1 MKTPR
6 WVGPAGLGLSV
17 LAISASHY
25 FASSNIFL
33 VHEILSRLY
42 YVPIVIAATRYG
54 AQGGLAI
61 SLLSSVLYLP
71 HIVLSRQGWPTF
83 EVGQYGEIVLF
94 NVVGAVTGIMADR
107 LRSERNRY
115 RHTSEQLESAYQQL
129 EMSMDER
136 VKAERM
142 ATVGRVAAGMAHEIR
157 TPLSA
162 ILGCFEIC
170 CSDYPP
176 DHPKREFF
184 EILKKEINK
193 AESVVAAFL
202 DFAQPAIPSFQ
213 SVDLNDLARSAA
225 RLVTPTFAERGAGA
239 VDVALCSEPVPISVD
254 AHQIQRALIDLLL
267 AAATL
272 APRGSVKLCT
282 NPQRKSMATVRILME
297 PVEQRLP
304 EDLFEPFAERRV
316 AHGLMLPLSRRLIEN
331 QGGRVNVLRRDG
343 GLEFVIELPA
353 SKQAAIESIA
363 LPASA
368 GPH

>member
-1 MKTPR
+1 
-6 WVGPAGLGLSV
+6 VSV
-17 LAISASHY
+17 FAISAFHY
-25 FASSNIFL
+25 FTNTHILLA
-33 VHEILSRLY
+33 HEILRRLY

-54 AQGGLAI
+54 VQGGLAV

-71 HIVLSRQGWPTF
+71 HILMAWDGWPVF

-94 NVVGAVTGIMADR
+94 NVVGAVTGVMADR

-115 RHTSEQLESAYQQL
+115 RRTSEELETVCDQLKTSI
-129 EMSMDER
+129 DER

-184 EILKKEINK
+184 EILRKEIAK
-193 AESVVAAFL
+193 VEGVVAAFL
-202 DFAQPAIPSFQ
+202 DFAQPAPPSFQ
-213 SVDLNDLARSAA
+213 PVDLNDLARSAA
-225 RLVTPTFAERGAGA
+225 RLVTPIFADRGAGA
-239 VDVALCSEPVPISVD
+239 VDVALCVQPVPISVD
-254 AHQIQRALIDLLL
+254 AHQIQRALIELLL
-267 AAATL
+267 AASTL

-282 NPQRKSMATVRILME
+282 SPRRNSMATVRILME

-316 AHGLMLPLSRRLIEN
+316 AYGLMLPLSRRLIEN
-331 QGGRVNVLRRDG
+331 QGGGVKALRRDSR
-343 GLEFVIELPA
+343 LEFVIELPA
-353 SKQAAIESIA
+353 PKAAAIETA
-363 LPASA
+363 AVPVSA
-368 GPH
+368 DGS